1 MFLLCVVC
9 CILAIFPAGA
19 KPLRGLSSSGFGR
32 QIKENKRTPSPTLV
46 PTFHPSVNPTVDPST
61 SPTAPPTVYP
71 TVAVPYPTVPVVV
84 PRTLTVDL
92 IPFSLKIKEPL
103 KDEAAFRKLLER
115 YLFYSIRGGI
125 SSLESVTLEIAPMSR
140 RSLEDST
147 SFKYQGT
154 ATLSDLTVEE
164 QVVQRAQIAV
174 LEETDYLQDFIVYSD
189 VEAVILQVQAG
200 DRKAISILDPKETN
214 EGGSKGG
221 SNGGTIGGASAA
233 LLVAVVAFAMFVRH
247 RRNKALAQ
255 PPYAFEEDSTFS
267 VDDAMDI
274 AKSRTADTE
283 PDLASPPKSIY
294 SGRALTANCT
304 IHENLAG
311 DGMEIVPAGLSH
323 VERLVELITSPMN
336 SYRGMQAGVT
346 MTRSRSTSS
355 SVSSRASLDP
365 PSISRSCTEPYLSRL
380 RQPETTLDSNS
391 AFEIIDSTKSVI
403 APSIIASSSASS
415 FTEDSNDNQYITF
428 FDNKE
433 DRNSTQSPSSHHPS
447 HSAQTVPR
455 RNQQQIV
462 RARSEEFERH
472 YDPQR
477 KWLHQPSIKTAHS
490 EDLMSSD
497 SSAST
502 LENVLNP
509 VRNSTTANNNA
520 IEVFVDSSTDGS
532 DSEDEMNP
540 RYQDDKSWIREAP
553 GMSRGY
559 LSDAQSFAS
568 EPSDQRCDP
577 TFSKG
582 ILSTLE
588 YLPRDDDYSND
599 HDLLPIVSPTSSTSP
614 GEASCIGK
622 DAPSDERYGIVQSS
636 QSFDYSQ
643 DESIYSDDDLFD
655 DHPPILKKMTSLENA
670 SLSSREGY
678 SACSSM
684 VSVDSASHFDPVFM
698 AELQKERRRV
708 KHATRKLQA
717 ERIQPPFGM
726 EL

>member
-1 MFLLCVVC
+1 
-9 CILAIFPAGA
+9 
-19 KPLRGLSSSGFGR
+19 LRGSSTRGFGR

-46 PTFHPSVNPTVDPST
+46 PTFHPSVNPTLDPSP
-61 SPTAPPTVYP
+61 SPIAPPTVYP
-71 TVAVPYPTVPVVV
+71 TVVV

-92 IPFSLKIKEPL
+92 IPFSLKMKGPL
-103 KDEAAFRKLLER
+103 ENEAAFRELLER

-140 RSLEDST
+140 RSLQEST
-147 SFKYQGT
+147 SLKYQGT
-154 ATLSDLTVEE
+154 ATVTDLTVEE
-164 QVVQRAQIAV
+164 QFVQRAQIAV
-174 LEETDYLQDFIVYSD
+174 LEETDYLQEFILHSD
-189 VEAVILQVQAG
+189 VGAMILQVQAG
-200 DRKAISILDPKETN
+200 DRKAISILYPKETN
-214 EGGSKGG
+214 DGS

-233 LLVAVVAFAMFVRH
+233 LLVAVIAFALFVRH
-247 RRNKALAQ
+247 RRNKPPPP
-255 PPYAFEEDSTFS
+255 PPYAFEEDSNFS

-274 AKSRTADTE
+274 AKSRTAETE
-283 PDLASPPKSIY
+283 PDQASPPKSLY
-294 SGRALTANCT
+294 SGRALMANCT

-311 DGMEIVPAGLSH
+311 DGMEIVPADLSH

-346 MTRSRSTSS
+346 MTRSRSTNS

-380 RQPETTLDSNS
+380 RQPETTSDSNS
-391 AFEIIDSTKSVI
+391 ASETIDSTKSVI

-415 FTEDSNDNQYITF
+415 FMEDSDDDQYITF
-428 FDNKE
+428 FANKE
-433 DRNSTQSPSSHHPS
+433 DRSSTQSPSSHHQS

-455 RNQQQIV
+455 RNQQQIA
-462 RARSEEFERH
+462 RAKSEEFERH

-477 KWLHQPSIKTAHS
+477 KWLHQPSIKTANS

-509 VRNSTTANNNA
+509 VRNSTAANNNA
-520 IEVFVDSSTDGS
+520 IEVFVDSSSDGS
-532 DSEDEMNP
+532 DSEDGINP
-540 RYQDDKSWIREAP
+540 RYQDDKSWIRKAP
-553 GMSRGY
+553 VMSRGY

-568 EPSDQRCDP
+568 EPFDQRCDP

-582 ILSTLE
+582 TLTTLE
-588 YLPRDDDYSND
+588 YVPRDDDYSND

-614 GEASCIGK
+614 GEASSCIDK
-622 DAPSDERYGIVQSS
+622 DAPSDE
-636 QSFDYSQ
+636 Q
-643 DESIYSDDDLFD
+643 DESIYRDDVFD
-655 DHPPILKKMTSLENA
+655 DHPPFLKKLPSLENA

-684 VSVDSASHFDPVFM
+684 ASVDSASHFDPVFL